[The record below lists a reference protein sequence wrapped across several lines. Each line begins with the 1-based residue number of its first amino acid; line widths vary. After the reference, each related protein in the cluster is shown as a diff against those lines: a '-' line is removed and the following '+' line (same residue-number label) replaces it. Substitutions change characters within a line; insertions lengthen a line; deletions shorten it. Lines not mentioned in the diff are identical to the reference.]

1 MRSPKLPVTALC
13 RALRV
18 SASGFYAWLDRGPS
32 ARELEDR
39 QILER
44 VRYYFARAK
53 ETYGARRIHMDLLDE
68 GLQIGRCR
76 VERLMRENG
85 LQGITKRLRRRIRQL
100 QDDGLHAM
108 DLVKRA
114 WHPAGPNELW
124 VADITQINTWEGPL
138 YLAAV
143 MDVWSRRIV
152 GWAMADNMRAELV
165 VSAFE
170 MAVSRRR
177 PTPGLV
183 HHSDHG
189 SQYTSYVMGK
199 KLRDAGV
206 LASMGQVRTCYDNAV
221 AESFFATLK
230 KDRTNRRSWPTR
242 ELLRSEVFDFI
253 EGWYN
258 PHRRHSSLGG
268 VSPAEWERTNTLTQV
283 A

>member
-1 MRSPKLPVTALC
+1 MRSPKLPVTSLC
-13 RALRV
+13 AALRV
-18 SASGFYAWLDRGPS
+18 SASGFYAWLGRGPS
-32 ARELEDR
+32 LRELEDR

-44 VRYYFARAK
+44 IKHYYERAR
-53 ETYGARRIHMDLLDE
+53 ETYGARRIHLDLLDE
-68 GLQIGRCR
+68 GLKLGRCR

-85 LQGITKRLRRRIRQL
+85 LRGLTKRLRRRIRQL
-100 QDDGLHAM
+100 HDDGLHAM
-108 DLVKRA
+108 DLVERD
-114 WHPAGPNELW
+114 WHPAGPNALW

-170 MAVSRRR
+170 MAVSRCR
-177 PTPGLV
+177 PPDGLI

-189 SQYTSYVMGK
+189 SQYTSYTMGK

-206 LASMGQVRTCYDNAV
+206 LASMGRVRTCYDNAV

-230 KDRTNRRSWPTR
+230 KDLTNRRSWPSR
-242 ELLRSEVFDFI
+242 EILRREVFDFI

-268 VSPAEWERTNTLTQV
+268 VSPAEWERQNTLTL
-283 A
+283 AA